1 MIMDCKMYILQV
13 PDVPLRLC
21 NPLELGKSTNPHIT
35 FGPTWQRVKI
45 KSLGHVIYTFYMCEE
60 CKINVIHNVAAN
72 LLNPWSNYVVFV
84 KSEHWAGL

>member
-45 KSLGHVIYTFYMCEE
+45 KSWGHVIYTFYMCKE
-60 CKINVIHNVAAN
+60 CKINVIHDVAAN

>member
-35 FGPTWQRVKI
+35 FDPLGSRL
-45 KSLGHVIYTFYMCEE
+45 KSKVGDM
-60 CKINVIHNVAAN
+60 
-72 LLNPWSNYVVFV
+72 
-84 KSEHWAGL
+84 